1 MSGIPSLSAASL
13 DWIAL
18 VMSNT
23 WAASTKSCYKSG
35 LCQFYK
41 FCNMEGVKAHLH
53 LPASEVLLC
62 AFAASTLGHHGALM
76 AKAVLS
82 AVRAWHIEEGVP

>member
-1 MSGIPSLSAASL
+1 
-13 DWIAL
+13 
-18 VMSNT
+18 
-23 WAASTKSCYKSG
+23 
-35 LCQFYK
+35 
-41 FCNMEGVKAHLH
+41 MEGVKAHLH